1 MVLLKVKYFILGVFF
16 TVVFCVLLNL
26 FLLTRND
33 DVVIIK
39 EIKDFD
45 KSLSLI
51 DEKISK
57 IEDEE
62 CQNSFVDLKN
72 NIKKTYF
79 SKNTTISSFYEAYFS
94 DKVFLDLYKDV
105 EDVCQIKEDNSR
117 YSLAL
122 ASYAFPS
129 SIKSKYNLKH
139 EIKFKDVNTRE
150 EVLKDEYEVGSYSSK
165 ILELR
170 VINELLDGL
179 KI

>member
-1 MVLLKVKYFILGVFF
+1 MKVKYFILGVFF

-94 DKVFLDLYKDV
+94 YKVFLDLYKYVD
-105 EDVCQIKEDNSR
+105 DVCQIKE
-117 YSLAL
+117 
-122 ASYAFPS
+122 
-129 SIKSKYNLKH
+129 YN
-139 EIKFKDVNTRE
+139 
-150 EVLKDEYEVGSYSSK
+150 
-165 ILELR
+165 
-170 VINELLDGL
+170 
-179 KI
+179 